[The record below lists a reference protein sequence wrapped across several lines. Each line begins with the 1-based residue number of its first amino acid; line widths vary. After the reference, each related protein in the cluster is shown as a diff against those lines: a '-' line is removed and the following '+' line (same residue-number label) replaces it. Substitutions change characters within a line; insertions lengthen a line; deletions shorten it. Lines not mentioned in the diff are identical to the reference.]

1 MLNGKKIGSESA
13 TYVENGFRLNT
24 RVEFIDSHLLA
35 CDKEKPDK
43 VGKNS
48 SFIALNTNFIMYSL
62 FDYG

>member
-13 TYVENGFRLNT
+13 TYVENGFCLNT

-43 VGKNS
+43 VGKTVV
-48 SFIALNTNFIMYSL
+48 L
-62 FDYG
+62 